1 MKILYHHRIR
11 SKDGQYV
18 HLEEL
23 VRALRLRGHEVR
35 VVGPDAVGIADFG
48 SDAGFVG
55 WLKRHLPQALYELA
69 EWAYDF
75 HAYARLARAIK
86 DFGPDV
92 LYERYNL
99 FLTAGVRAKQ
109 HFRLPMLLEV
119 NAPIYAERKHFDG
132 IALDALA
139 RASERT
145 AWRGADVVLPVTAA
159 LGHIVR
165 EVTGPAHRIET
176 IPNGINLE
184 HFAGPFDTD
193 AVRRRWNLDGRIVL
207 GFAGFV
213 RDWHGLDRVI
223 ASIAEDGPEHPR
235 MLLVVGDGPA
245 RAPLEAQA
253 QALGIASRV
262 VFTGIVPRDEIP
274 AHVATFHIALQPG
287 VVAYASPL
295 KLFEYLALGRAIVAP
310 DQPNIREILDDG
322 VNAVLFDPADPDGLT
337 RAIERLSQDD
347 ALRERVAEGAKRTIA
362 ARGLTW
368 DRNAERVTA
377 LFHDLLAARA
387 GRVDVSV
394 RETGRVAETRAG
406 IRGDARSEARIEA
419 RLDAQLETSPGDASD
434 VRKIA

>member
-23 VRALRLRGHEVR
+23 VGALRMRGHEVR
-35 VVGPDAVGIADFG
+35 VVGPEAVSQADFG
-48 SDAGFVG
+48 SDAGIVA
-55 WLKRHLPQALYELA
+55 WLKRHVPQALYELA
-69 EWAYDF
+69 EWTYGF
-75 HAYARLARAIK
+75 YAYARLVRAIK
-86 DFGPDV
+86 SFAPEV

-99 FLTAGVRAKQ
+99 FLTAGVRAKKR
-109 HFRLPMLLEV
+109 FDLPMLLEV

-139 RASERT
+139 RAAERA
-145 AWRGADVVLPVTAA
+145 AWCGADIVLPVTAA

-176 IPNGINLE
+176 IPNGINHQ
-184 HFAGPFDTD
+184 HFAGPFDSD
-193 AVRRRWNLDGRIVL
+193 AVRRQWKLDGRIVL

-223 ASIAEDGPEHPR
+223 ASIAQDGPEHPR

-253 QALGIASRV
+253 AALGIASRV

-274 AHVATFHIALQPG
+274 AYIATFDIALQPG

-310 DQPNIREILDDG
+310 DQPNIREILNDG

-337 RAIERLSQDD
+337 RAIERLTRDSE
-347 ALRERVAEGAKRTIA
+347 LRKRVADGAKHTIA

-368 DRNAERVTA
+368 DRNAERVSE
-377 LFHDLLAARA
+377 LFKELLAARHAPRTEFDA
-387 GRVDVSV
+387 GQV
-394 RETGRVAETRAG
+394 
-406 IRGDARSEARIEA
+406 IEA
-419 RLDAQLETSPGDASD
+419 RVEVRRGEGVDERVDERIGERTSPIDTRTVA
-434 VRKIA
+434 

>member
-23 VRALRLRGHEVR
+23 VGALRRLGHEVR
-35 VVGPDAVGIADFG
+35 VVGPDAVGVADFG
-48 SDAGFVG
+48 SDAGFVA
-55 WLKRHLPQALYELA
+55 WLKRHLPRALYELT
-69 EWAYDF
+69 EWAYGL
-75 HAYARLARAIK
+75 HAYVRLARAIK
-86 DFGPDV
+86 AFGPDV

-99 FLTAGVRAKQ
+99 FLTAGVHAKKR
-109 HFRLPMLLEV
+109 FNLPMLLEV

-132 IALDALA
+132 IALDGLA
-139 RASERT
+139 RASERA
-145 AWRGADVVLPVTAA
+145 AWQGADAVLPVTAA

-176 IPNGINLE
+176 IPNGINHR

-193 AVRRRWNLDGRIVL
+193 AVRRRWSLNGRLVL

-223 ASIAEDGPEHPR
+223 ASIAQDGPEHPR

-253 QALGIASRV
+253 AALGIASRV
-262 VFTGIVPRDEIP
+262 VFTGIVPRDQIP
-274 AHVATFHIALQPG
+274 AHVATFDIALQPG

-310 DQPNIREILDDG
+310 DQPNIREVLDDG
-322 VNAVLFDPADPDGLT
+322 VNAVLFDPLDPDGLT
-337 RAIERLSQDD
+337 RAIERLTHDV
-347 ALRERVAEGAKRTIA
+347 ALRERVVAGARRTIA
-362 ARGLTW
+362 DRGLTW
-368 DRNAERVTA
+368 DRNAERVVELFRELLNAQGRRLAIPSTA
-377 LFHDLLAARA
+377 LYGHPHADAPLDERA
-387 GRVDVSV
+387 
-394 RETGRVAETRAG
+394 EP
-406 IRGDARSEARIEA
+406 IEA
-419 RLDAQLETSPGDASD
+419 R
-434 VRKIA
+434 KIA

>member
-23 VRALRLRGHEVR
+23 VGALRRLGHEVR
-35 VVGPDAVGIADFG
+35 VVGPDAVGVADFG
-48 SDAGFVG
+48 SDAGFVA
-55 WLKRHLPQALYELA
+55 WLKRHLPRALYELT
-69 EWAYDF
+69 EWAYGLY
-75 HAYARLARAIK
+75 AYARLTRAIK
-86 DFGPDV
+86 AFGPDV

-99 FLTAGVRAKQ
+99 FLTAGVRAKKR
-109 HFRLPMLLEV
+109 FKLPMLLEV
-119 NAPIYAERKHFDG
+119 NAPIYAERKRFDG

-139 RASERT
+139 HASERT
-145 AWRGADVVLPVTAA
+145 AWRGADIVLPVSAA

-165 EVTGPAHRIET
+165 EVTGPAKRIEA
-176 IPNGINLE
+176 IPNGINHQ

-235 MLLVVGDGPA
+235 MLLIVGDGPA

-253 QALGIASRV
+253 AALGIASRV
-262 VFTGIVPRDEIP
+262 VFTGIVPREEIP
-274 AHVATFHIALQPG
+274 ACVATFDIALQPG

-310 DQPNIREILDDG
+310 DQPNIREVLEDG
-322 VNAVLFDPADPDGLT
+322 INAVLFDPADPDDLT
-337 RAIERLSQDD
+337 RAIERLTHDA
-347 ALRERVAEGAKRTIA
+347 ALRERVAEGARRTIA
-362 ARGLTW
+362 ERSLTW
-368 DRNAERVTA
+368 ERNAERVA
-377 LFHDLLAARA
+377 ELFRELLVAQGRRLAAPSA
-387 GRVDVSV
+387 
-394 RETGRVAETRAG
+394 VAHMPPHAHADESLDGCAEPIETR
-406 IRGDARSEARIEA
+406 RIA
-419 RLDAQLETSPGDASD
+419 
-434 VRKIA
+434 